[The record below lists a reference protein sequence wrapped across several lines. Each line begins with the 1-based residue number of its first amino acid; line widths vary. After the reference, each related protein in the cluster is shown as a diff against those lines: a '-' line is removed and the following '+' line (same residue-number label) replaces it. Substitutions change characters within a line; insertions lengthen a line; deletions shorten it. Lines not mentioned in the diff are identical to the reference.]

1 VPEIVEQL
9 VCSARAGIEQIDA
22 AFATD
27 DLRAVTHAAHA
38 VRNDA
43 LMFGATELL
52 DALEDLEQVSRRDE
66 RAPTARALRR
76 VHAIWPAVQ
85 AELRRLA
92 RGSG

>member
-9 VCSARAGIEQIDA
+9 VRSARAGIEQIDA

-27 DLRAVTHAAHA
+27 DLRAVAHAAHA

-43 LMFGATELL
+43 LMFSAAALL
-52 DALEDLEQVSRRDE
+52 EALDDLERASRRDE

-76 VHAIWPAVQ
+76 VHAIWPGVQ
-85 AELRRLA
+85 AELTRLA
-92 RGSG
+92 LGDP